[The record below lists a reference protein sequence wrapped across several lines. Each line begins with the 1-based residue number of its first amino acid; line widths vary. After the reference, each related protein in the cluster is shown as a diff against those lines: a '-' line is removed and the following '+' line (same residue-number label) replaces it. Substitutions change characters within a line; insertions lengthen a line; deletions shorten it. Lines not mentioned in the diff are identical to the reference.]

1 MLNKISLFN
10 KIQCDF
16 NEQKINLDEK
26 LNNLTNIVH
35 HQTFSNNL
43 ARFIIFVLEYLPA
56 YSNIIFSFECKQ
68 NKCKNTKYSSLFE

>member
-1 MLNKISLFN
+1 MNK
-10 KIQCDF
+10 
-16 NEQKINLDEK
+16 KINLDEK

-56 YSNIIFSFECKQ
+56 YSNIFFLLSV
-68 NKCKNTKYSSLFE
+68 NKTNTKTQNIRRFLNSSRPIGLPVE